1 LSDAIAARGLTKR
14 FGPRGAVDALD
25 LSVPAGE
32 LYGVVG
38 PNGAGKSTLI
48 RLILGLVHPT
58 GGELQVLGEAP
69 GGPALAR
76 VGALVE
82 EPAFWAHLSAR
93 KNLEYLSRAA
103 GSSTDAFKRIGRID
117 EVLGIVGLA
126 GAAGTKVRAYSQGM
140 RQRLGIAL
148 AVLGEP
154 ELLVLD
160 EPTNGLDPRGI
171 VEVRTLLRSLSERG
185 TTVVISSHLLREVG
199 TMCDRVGVM
208 SRGRLVAEG
217 STEDLTR
224 ITRVAARA
232 DVVRV
237 EVDELGIAERLVAD
251 LPGVEL
257 TEGAG
262 IVPASG
268 PGTLIVRLAP
278 GTTAADVN
286 RALVSAGLGVAS
298 ISSSSDDLESAY
310 LALVEEDDVRG

>member
-1 LSDAIAARGLTKR
+1 
-14 FGPRGAVDALD
+14 VDALD

-58 GGELQVLGEAP
+58 GGELHVLGEAP

-103 GSSTDAFKRIGRID
+103 GSSTDARKRIGRIE

-148 AVLGEP
+148 ALLGEP

-199 TMCDRVGVM
+199 SMCDRVGVM

-224 ITRVAARA
+224 ITRVAART

-237 EVDELGIAERLVAD
+237 EVDELAIAERLVAD

-262 IVPASG
+262 VAPASG
-268 PGTLIVRLAP
+268 PGTLIVWLAP

-286 RALVSAGLGVAS
+286 RALVWAGLGVAS